1 MVTRSSFFGD
11 SGGGGIVDVA
21 KGAKP
26 TAAALANGSH
36 APKSVAMIDCDGL
49 TSKEV
54 IQAHL

>member
-1 MVTRSSFFGD
+1 MVTRSSFFCD
-11 SGGGGIVDVA
+11 SGGGGIGDVA
-21 KGAKP
+21 KGTHP

-36 APKSVAMIDCDGL
+36 APTSVAMIDYDGL